1 MILSGVMEPSV
12 KYRSYIRLDLTLL
25 EKPAGDRAWR
35 VVLVGRYP
43 RLSAHPTNNR
53 KQENIRKGDCV
64 EKSAQAIWLNAGTS
78 ENPTVLAARQ

>member
-1 MILSGVMEPSV
+1 VILSGVMEPSV

-53 KQENIRKGDCV
+53 KQENIKRGTLASNCYRKVSYMLGYLR
-64 EKSAQAIWLNAGTS
+64 I
-78 ENPTVLAARQ
+78 